1 MGAQPHW
8 FYRHAVVTVVASGFL
23 GLALGIVIAIE
34 SLPKDFGLRASEGLR
49 PFGFLAVSGGSFLLG
64 ILVGVLLVRAGRS
77 GTECPRCGTLNP
89 EGSVE
94 CSACGLSL
102 A

>member
-1 MGAQPHW
+1 MGAKPHW
-8 FYRHAVVTVVASGFL
+8 FYRHAVATVVACGLIGGML
-23 GLALGIVIAIE
+23 GIAFAASYTPKDVAFHLSDALGPI
-34 SLPKDFGLRASEGLR
+34 
-49 PFGFLAVSGGSFLLG
+49 GFLAVSGGGVLIGLLAG
-64 ILVGVLLVRAGRS
+64 ILLVRAGRS

-89 EGSVE
+89 EGTVE